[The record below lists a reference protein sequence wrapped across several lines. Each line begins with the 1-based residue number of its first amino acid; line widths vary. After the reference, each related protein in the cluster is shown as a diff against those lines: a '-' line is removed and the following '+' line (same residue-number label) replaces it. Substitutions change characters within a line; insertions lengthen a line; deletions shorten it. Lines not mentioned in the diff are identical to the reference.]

1 MIELI
6 RHHVIPAAYS
16 LLPPRMQ
23 TVEATAL
30 LYAIGLQESR
40 FTHRQQVGGPARGF
54 WQFERGGGV
63 TGVLTHR
70 ASAQHATAV
79 FSGLQYSLPGD
90 VLARIDA
97 VYALIAHND
106 VAACALARL
115 LLWTDGK
122 SLPSEV
128 LGPTAGWLAY
138 TRNWRPGKPHRD
150 TWDEFWRQGWLL
162 ARQGF

>member
-1 MIELI
+1 MIELVR
-6 RHHVIPAAYS
+6 RHVLPAAYS
-16 LLPPRMQ
+16 VLPLRMQ
-23 TVEATAL
+23 TMEATAL

-40 FTHRQQVGGPARGF
+40 FKHRVQVGGPARGF

-70 ASAQHATAV
+70 ATAGHATAV
-79 FSGLQYSLPGD
+79 MDKLQYRLPGD
-90 VLARIDA
+90 VLHRIDS
-97 VYALIAHND
+97 VYDLIAHND

-115 LLWTDGK
+115 LLWSDPK
-122 SLPSEV
+122 ALPAEV
-128 LGPTAGWLAY
+128 LGPQAGWLAY

-150 TWDEFWRQGWLL
+150 TWDGFWRQGWTL